1 MAYRANSA
9 LSVLIFSVM
18 VSATH
23 PTQAGGGGGGFF
35 GATEF
40 TQILN
45 NAELIAIG
53 GQNAQQIAHQVTQ
66 ISNQVQQIANQ
77 IQIYQ
82 NMLQNTLKLP
92 EQIWGQAEQDLLA
105 LQSIVQQ
112 GQGIAFS
119 MGNLDDVIKER
130 FASYSQFKDALPTS
144 SDFSL
149 SYQSWSDTNRDTI
162 ASSLKAANLT
172 ARQFQSEEA
181 TLAQLRN
188 QSASAIGQMQALQ
201 IGHQIASQQI
211 NQMQKLRGL
220 VSQHM
225 TSMGTWYQSQQAQA
239 DLAQARREQFFRTK
253 PPTTSG
259 GQLMQ
264 PRF

>member
-1 MAYRANSA
+1 MAYRANSV
-9 LSVLIFSVM
+9 LSVLIFSAM
-18 VSATH
+18 ISATH

-119 MGNLDDVIKER
+119 MGKCKP
-130 FASYSQFKDALPTS
+130 YK
-144 SDFSL
+144 
-149 SYQSWSDTNRDTI
+149 
-162 ASSLKAANLT
+162 
-172 ARQFQSEEA
+172 
-181 TLAQLRN
+181 
-188 QSASAIGQMQALQ
+188 SAIKSLPNRS
-201 IGHQIASQQI
+201 IKCKSFEVWFLSI
-211 NQMQKLRGL
+211 
-220 VSQHM
+220 
-225 TSMGTWYQSQQAQA
+225 
-239 DLAQARREQFFRTK
+239 
-253 PPTTSG
+253 
-259 GQLMQ
+259 
-264 PRF
+264 